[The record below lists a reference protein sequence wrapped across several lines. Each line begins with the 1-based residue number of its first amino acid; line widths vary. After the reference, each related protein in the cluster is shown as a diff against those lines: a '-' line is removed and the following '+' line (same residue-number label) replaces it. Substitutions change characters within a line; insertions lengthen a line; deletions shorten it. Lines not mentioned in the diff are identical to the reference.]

1 VGFDL
6 EQLED
11 IRLAVGEAAGLL
23 AASAEPGSVID
34 VRLEVESDAI
44 LVSITGRCEGS
55 VLPRED
61 SFAWAVLAA
70 LVVDLWAEETPDG
83 VTISL
88 RASRSNGSPE
98 TAGAAAAANT
108 ATAEFV
114 NHSPHAEP
122 PPPSTILGR
131 RRGSLPPRR
140 RDASGRRPA
149 PGLGRRTAPVSASCS
164 GAGEHRR
171 RPEHRARD
179 DLVTLHI
186 PLVQYLARRFRDRGE
201 PIEDLTQVGMIG
213 C

>member
-1 VGFDL
+1 MTQNAVRLSVPAETGWVSLVRSTAVAVASRVGFDL

-98 TAGAAAAANT
+98 TAGAGTAAANT
-108 ATAEFV
+108 ATAE
-114 NHSPHAEP
+114 S
-122 PPPSTILGR
+122 S
-131 RRGSLPPRR
+131 
-140 RDASGRRPA
+140 
-149 PGLGRRTAPVSASCS
+149 
-164 GAGEHRR
+164 
-171 RPEHRARD
+171 
-179 DLVTLHI
+179 
-186 PLVQYLARRFRDRGE
+186 
-201 PIEDLTQVGMIG
+201 
-213 C
+213 

>member
-1 VGFDL
+1 MTQNAVRLSVPAETGWVSLVRSTAVAVASRVGFDL

-88 RASRSNGSPE
+88 RASRSNGSPD
-98 TAGAAAAANT
+98 TAGAGTAAAANT
-108 ATAEFV
+108 ATAE
-114 NHSPHAEP
+114 S
-122 PPPSTILGR
+122 S
-131 RRGSLPPRR
+131 
-140 RDASGRRPA
+140 
-149 PGLGRRTAPVSASCS
+149 
-164 GAGEHRR
+164 
-171 RPEHRARD
+171 
-179 DLVTLHI
+179 
-186 PLVQYLARRFRDRGE
+186 
-201 PIEDLTQVGMIG
+201 
-213 C
+213 

>member
-1 VGFDL
+1 MTQNAVRLSVPAETGWVSLVRSTAVAVASRVGFDL

-98 TAGAAAAANT
+98 TAGAGAAAANT
-108 ATAEFV
+108 ATAE
-114 NHSPHAEP
+114 S
-122 PPPSTILGR
+122 S
-131 RRGSLPPRR
+131 
-140 RDASGRRPA
+140 
-149 PGLGRRTAPVSASCS
+149 
-164 GAGEHRR
+164 
-171 RPEHRARD
+171 
-179 DLVTLHI
+179 
-186 PLVQYLARRFRDRGE
+186 
-201 PIEDLTQVGMIG
+201 
-213 C
+213 